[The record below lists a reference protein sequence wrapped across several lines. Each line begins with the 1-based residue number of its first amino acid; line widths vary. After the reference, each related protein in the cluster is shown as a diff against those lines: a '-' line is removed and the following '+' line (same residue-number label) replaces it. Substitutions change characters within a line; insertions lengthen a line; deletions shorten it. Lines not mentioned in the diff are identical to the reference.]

1 MKGGEIMKYKTL
13 KQVFHEFDKKK
24 MVEEYNVRI
33 QSPST
38 FLLDIYINPIV
49 DGKMDYADEFQL
61 FFTITRALSLKQEK
75 LFNNS
80 RIIDNALNST
90 HPLVKHKYF
99 NELLIDEL
107 QSTNE
112 IENVVSTKKEIAE
125 ALNSDDKKFTKFK
138 GLVDQYKML
147 QLDEEQKIII
157 DRIDDIRKLYD
168 NLVSKEIDKND
179 ALDGEVFRKS
189 FVGIQNLSNGEYV
202 HVGVE
207 PESKIIEQLSKMI
220 SFIKYF
226 EAPASFKIM
235 VSHFIFEYIHPFY
248 DGNGRVGRFIIAKLL
263 TDHYD
268 NYTALTFSYV
278 INRNKEKYYKA
289 FTNASNKYN
298 RGDLTSFIDSMLNLL
313 LEGQDKLIAEIL
325 PKVRIEKKLA
335 EEFLDSDKYPEKEGS
350 FLLFLSIDKIFG
362 NKRNRVSLIEFQEL
376 LGIGRAK
383 LNSIVK
389 KYENHLIKVKGN
401 PVIYEISDEYLNFLK
416 ET

>member
-1 MKGGEIMKYKTL
+1 MKCGEIMKYKTL
-13 KQVFHEFDKKK
+13 KQVFHEFDEKT
-24 MVEEYNVRI
+24 MLGEYKIRL

-38 FLLDIYINPIV
+38 FLLDIDINPIV
-49 DGKMDYADEFQL
+49 DGRMHYETEFPL
-61 FFTITRALSLKQEK
+61 FFTITKELSMKQEK

-80 RIIDNALNST
+80 RTIDQALSST
-90 HPLVKHKYF
+90 HSLVKNKYF

-125 ALNSDDKKFTKFK
+125 ALNSDDKKFIKFK

-147 QLDEEQKIII
+147 EADGGQISTI
-157 DRIDDIRKLYD
+157 DKIDDIRKLYD
-168 NLVSKEIDKND
+168 NMVSKEIDKSD
-179 ALDGEVFRKS
+179 TLDGDVFRKS
-189 FVGIQNLSNGEYV
+189 FVGIQNLSSGEYV

-207 PESKIIEQLSKMI
+207 PESKIIEQLTKMI
-220 SFIKYF
+220 SFIKYY

-235 VSHFIFEYIHPFY
+235 ASHFIFEYIHPFY

-263 TDHYD
+263 SDYYD
-268 NYTALTFSYV
+268 NSTSLTFSYV

-289 FTNASNKYN
+289 FKNASNKYN
-298 RGDLTSFIDSMLNLL
+298 RGDLTEFIDIMLGLL
-313 LEGQDKLIAEIL
+313 IEGQEKLITDIL
-325 PKVRIEKKLA
+325 PKVRIEKKLHK
-335 EEFLDSDKYPEKEGS
+335 EFINSGKYTKNEGL

-362 NKRNRVSLIEFQEL
+362 NKRNRLSLLEFEEL

-389 KYENHLIKVKGN
+389 KHEAHLIKVKGN
-401 PVIYEISDEYLNFLK
+401 PVIYEISDDYLNFLK
-416 ET
+416 ES